1 MNSDNPAERETTKNN
16 FCGSFFRKSSPSL
29 LRLLADIGKTT
40 RTTST
45 IYNNL
50 RTQTILLKGKQ
61 QNTTFCAS
69 FFRKSSPSLLRLLA
83 DIWKTTRTTST
94 IFYNVLRG
102 QHATRDTNLLKGKQ
116 QNTTKRTVCTVYIL
130 LRYLGCKLL

>member
-1 MNSDNPAERETTKNN
+1 MNSDKPAARETTKNN

-29 LRLLADIGKTT
+29 LRLLADIWKTT

-45 IYNNL
+45 TYNNL
-50 RTQTILLKGKQ
+50 SSDKPAARE
-61 QNTTFCAS
+61 TTKNNFCGS

-83 DIWKTTRTTST
+83 DIWKTTGTTST
-94 IFYNVLRG
+94 IFYNASPG
-102 QHATRDTNLLKGKQ
+102 QHAMRDTILLQGKQ